1 MELVK
6 FYTSKMCIAGQ
17 NVGERWSDIFEVC
30 RPHIEDHILAFNDL
44 HVLMCCLG
52 AKKTDVVNKMV
63 DSLMDYV
70 R

>member
-1 MELVK
+1 
-6 FYTSKMCIAGQ
+6 MCLAGQ
-17 NVGERWSDIFEVC
+17 NVGERWTDIFEVC